1 MKSLKLLSV
10 LFLML
15 VSTFSISATTITL
28 ASDPVDLGTDWTKFV
43 DLRYCDFSQVKEGDV
58 LKVSYTLN
66 AGAASGQLQLQ
77 KAWAEYKTLNDVTA
91 AGTWD
96 VTIDAD
102 LLTALNARDNG
113 VVIKGQNLTV
123 TSVVVSTKEE
133 VNTDIVLS
141 DTTIDLGTDWSK
153 FVDLRYCDYSK
164 VDTGDVLTIDYAAR
178 ENAQIQIQS
187 NWKEYKTYNDL
198 TGTGT
203 IKLTI
208 DADLLAKLKARDE
221 GIVIKGQNAAITSVV
236 IKKTVTGVTEV
247 SYVKPTVA
255 DNAYYTLNGRRLAEP
270 TTTGIY
276 IHQGKKL
283 FIRK

>member
-1 MKSLKLLSV
+1 
-10 LFLML
+10 ML